1 MKTRLLYL
9 VITLCT
15 TFNLYSQEVPVEQSQ
30 LPAEAK
36 AFLKGHFKSKFHHAI
51 KDVEGR
57 SISYEVV
64 LNDNTEIEF
73 DEAGKW
79 MEVEGKD
86 GPIPTTFIQRQTLDY
101 IRINHPKEAI
111 MKIERSPSEYK
122 VGLSNGLGLKFDM
135 MGVFKKLD

>member
-1 MKTRLLYL
+1 MKTKLFSMF
-9 VITLCT
+9 IMLCA
-15 TFNLYSQEVPVEQSQ
+15 TFSLYSQEVPVEQSQ

-36 AFLKGHFKSKFHHAI
+36 AFLKEHFKSKFHHAI

-79 MEVEGKD
+79 KEVEGKD
-86 GPIPTTFIQRQTLDY
+86 GPIPTTFIQKQTLDY
-101 IRINHPKEAI
+101 VKINHPKESI
-111 MKIERSPSEYK
+111 MKIERSPSEYEVK
-122 VGLSNGLGLKFDM
+122 LGNGLEMKFDM

>member
-9 VITLCT
+9 FATLFA
-15 TFNLYSQEVPVEQSQ
+15 TFSLYSQEVPVEQSQ

-36 AFLKGHFKSKFHHAI
+36 AFLKEHFKSKFHHAI

-57 SISYEVV
+57 SITYEVV

-79 MEVEGKD
+79 KEVEGKD
-86 GPIPTTFIQRQTLDY
+86 GPIPITFIQKQTLDY
-101 IRINHPKEAI
+101 VKINHPKESI
-111 MKIERSPSEYK
+111 MKIERSQSEYK

-135 MGVFKKLD
+135 MGVFVKLD

>member
-1 MKTRLLYL
+1 MKTRLFSLFIMFF
-9 VITLCT
+9 V

-36 AFLKGHFKSKFHHAI
+36 AFLKEHFTSKFHHAI

-57 SISYEVV
+57 SISYEVA

-79 MEVEGKD
+79 KEVESKD
-86 GPIPTTFIQRQTLDY
+86 KPIPTTFIQKQTLDY
-101 IRINHPKEAI
+101 VKINHPKESI
-111 MKIERSPSEYK
+111 MKIERSASEYK
-122 VGLSNGLGLKFDM
+122 VKLSNGLGLKFDM